1 MLAIFASFSA
11 LLYGGVWLW
20 RWAPSVEL
28 SNVDA
33 LEQVQVRGAFN
44 AVSEE
49 ELRDTLLPHLRAG
62 FFSADIQAMRQTL
75 LANPWIISASVSR
88 RWPKGV
94 EVDITEAQ
102 PLASWGED
110 KLLVASGDLLPR
122 PAHMS
127 VQALPELAGDEE
139 LVERIML
146 QYRALA
152 GLLTTRDMEVKRLSF
167 DDLSGWHLELVS
179 GIELKL
185 GHDALLERVHR
196 FLFLSRGVL
205 APHLQKVVSVDT
217 RYSNAVAVEWKDEEK

>member
-1 MLAIFASFSA
+1 M
-11 LLYGGVWLW
+11 
-20 RWAPSVEL
+20 
-28 SNVDA
+28 
-33 LEQVQVRGAFN
+33 Q
-44 AVSEE
+44 
-49 ELRDTLLPHLRAG
+49 
-62 FFSADIQAMRQTL
+62 QTL
-75 LANPWIISASVSR
+75 LSNPWITSASVSR

-102 PLASWGED
+102 PLATWGKD

-122 PAHMS
+122 PSHMG
-127 VQALPELAGDEE
+127 VQSLPELAGDEE

-196 FLFLSRGVL
+196 FLYLSRGVL

-217 RYSNAVAVEWKDEEK
+217 RYSNAVAVQWKDEEK